1 MGVSAQI
8 LLALIVRD
16 LEMAELVAAQSIQ
29 PKFGG
34 MYGVVQRADVFAGN
48 SIFCISHTRFD
59 GYLILWCICILCTIL
74 IMCRLL

>member
-34 MYGVVQRADVFAGN
+34 MWRGAA
-48 SIFCISHTRFD
+48 C
-59 GYLILWCICILCTIL
+59 
-74 IMCRLL
+74 